1 MDKISIGHS
10 LRYIAMSTDTR
21 GQLRKLPFG
30 AISDEDD
37 KGLSETVCVANH
49 LDEQTAIESRHVDI
63 HENNV
68 GTRFA
73 NRVQAAERAVMKSS
87 GKTGVLKTAHGATAK
102 DGIVV
107 DDEHSVH
114 AQPVIT
120 RRFIQDEYAC
130 GSSVGWFDRRAV
142 RRVDRCR
149 SLGFLCKAWTNAAG
163 IWKLRKIVH

>member
-120 RRFIQDEYAC
+120 RRVIQDEYAC

-149 SLGFLCKAWTNAAG
+149 SPGFICNAWTNAAG